1 MPRKGEN
8 IYRRKDG
15 RWEGRYVKGRSNEG
29 KALYG
34 YVYGKTYAEVK
45 KKRLERLTEVS
56 NSDDILMKADLTDE
70 GYYFSVLS
78 EIWLESIRPQIKQ
91 STYNKYQNLIHSYI
105 ISELNEIQIS
115 ELTAEVL
122 QSKCNHLLEYGEK
135 KGHGLSTKTV
145 GDVLSLIRRLL
156 SYAASIGYP
165 VKCSGREFSIKQS
178 AKEMCILCRSEQET
192 LCRYLLQHRD
202 ERNIGIFLCL
212 FTGLRIGELC
222 ALKWD
227 DISLENGT
235 IYIHQIIQRIQ
246 IHNNPNK
253 KTAFLIMTPKSKC
266 SIRTIPIPSNVVQ
279 LLKDASITKKGYLVT
294 GTEEHYLE
302 PRTMQLHFKRVLEQA
317 DLRQVNFHAL
327 RHTFATRCVEVGFDI
342 KSLSEILGH
351 ANVTITMDRYVHPSM
366 ELKKENMQKL
376 SSLFAVS

>member
-15 RWEGRYVKGRSNEG
+15 RWEGRYIKGRSKEG

-56 NSDDILMKADLTDE
+56 NSGGILMKADLTDKD
-70 GYYFSVLS
+70 YHFSVLS
-78 EIWLESIRPQIKQ
+78 DLWLESIRPQIKQ

-105 ISELNEIQIS
+105 ISELNEILVS
-115 ELTAEVL
+115 DLTAEVL
-122 QSKCNHLLEYGEK
+122 QSKCNHPLEHGGNK
-135 KGHGLSTKTV
+135 RRGLSTKTV
-145 GDVLSLIRRLL
+145 GDVLSLTRRLL
-156 SYAASIGYP
+156 SYAARIGYP
-165 VKCSGREFSIKQS
+165 IKCSGKEFSIKQS
-178 AKEMCILCRSEQET
+178 TKEMCILCRAEQET
-192 LCRYLLQHRD
+192 LCRYLLQHQD

-246 IHNNPNK
+246 THNNPNK
-253 KTAFLIMTPKSKC
+253 KTEVLIMTPKSKC
-266 SIRTIPIPSNVVQ
+266 SVRTIPIPSNVVQ
-279 LLKDASITKKGYLVT
+279 LLKDTSVTKKGYLV
-294 GTEEHYLE
+294 
-302 PRTMQLHFKRVLEQA
+302 
-317 DLRQVNFHAL
+317 
-327 RHTFATRCVEVGFDI
+327 
-342 KSLSEILGH
+342 S
-351 ANVTITMDRYVHPSM
+351 
-366 ELKKENMQKL
+366 
-376 SSLFAVS
+376 

>member
-56 NSDDILMKADLTDE
+56 NSGDILMKADLTDD

-122 QSKCNHLLEYGEK
+122 QSKCNHLLEYGGK
-135 KGHGLSTKTV
+135 KGHE
-145 GDVLSLIRRLL
+145 
-156 SYAASIGYP
+156 YFQP
-165 VKCSGREFSIKQS
+165 
-178 AKEMCILCRSEQET
+178 AK
-192 LCRYLLQHRD
+192 
-202 ERNIGIFLCL
+202 
-212 FTGLRIGELC
+212 
-222 ALKWD
+222 
-227 DISLENGT
+227 
-235 IYIHQIIQRIQ
+235 
-246 IHNNPNK
+246 
-253 KTAFLIMTPKSKC
+253 
-266 SIRTIPIPSNVVQ
+266 
-279 LLKDASITKKGYLVT
+279 
-294 GTEEHYLE
+294 
-302 PRTMQLHFKRVLEQA
+302 
-317 DLRQVNFHAL
+317 
-327 RHTFATRCVEVGFDI
+327 
-342 KSLSEILGH
+342 
-351 ANVTITMDRYVHPSM
+351 HPSGIC
-366 ELKKENMQKL
+366 L
-376 SSLFAVS
+376 